1 MAGWARDGCAG
12 GQANQFPKDQRP
24 MQLAQA
30 LSTRRNGFSMWK
42 YSFAV
47 REVNDGADVLEKVQ
61 FSAQICIRK
70 S

>member
-1 MAGWARDGCAG
+1 
-12 GQANQFPKDQRP
+12 